1 MRVEE
6 NKKKNKQKKKE
17 IMSKYKATGVYENKN
32 KNKNKKTKPM
42 MDFSQS
48 PGSNFPFSSETPSLP
63 F

>member
-32 KNKNKKTKPM
+32 KNKKTKPM
-42 MDFSQS
+42 MAFSQS